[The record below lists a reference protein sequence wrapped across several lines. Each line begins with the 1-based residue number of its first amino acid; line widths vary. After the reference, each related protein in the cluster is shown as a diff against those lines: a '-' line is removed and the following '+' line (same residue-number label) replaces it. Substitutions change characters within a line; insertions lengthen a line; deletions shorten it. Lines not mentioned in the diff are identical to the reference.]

1 MDNQLDFEKDP
12 DDKINKKKIFGMMKK
27 FSPLVSRKTLL
38 TIYKSFVIAI
48 LDYADIIYDK
58 PHSIE
63 APL

>member
-27 FSPLVSRKTLL
+27 LSPLVSRKTL
-38 TIYKSFVIAI
+38 TIYKLFVTPV

-58 PHSIE
+58 PHRIG